1 MLPGPNALDRAGWE
15 EAEAIMEAALAP
27 RPSSV
32 KKQLRLFLHLLNV
45 LPLLTTGRTLRRLP
59 EERRARFLAG
69 LQRSRLAPLR
79 RGLWGVRTL
88 LFMGYYNQDA
98 VRNEIGYRAGPE
110 GWAARSGE
118 GVS

>member
-1 MLPGPNALDRAGWE
+1 MAMG
-15 EAEAIMEAALAP
+15 IMEGALASKP
-27 RPSSV
+27 AGMKR
-32 KKQLRLFLHLLNV
+32 QLRLFLKAADLL
-45 LPLLTTGRTLRRLP
+45 PILTSGRTLTQLP
-59 EERRARFLAG
+59 VDRRATFLG
-69 LQRSRLAPLR
+69 RLQRSPLPPLR